1 MHVGMPITPVTM
13 RPVSGLVTMFLNPS
27 LQTTSTDDYAAGH
40 TDAHKSPVDERY
52 GLISTSLTTSVVSRD
67 LGFHFCKS
75 VHTFP
80 SAQTHWFLRESKGLY
95 FFDDLY
101 PTAWLG
107 PVFFIMAVG

>member
-1 MHVGMPITPVTM
+1 MSDLLGSRDILHHRDFGCFGQNRT
-13 RPVSGLVTMFLNPS
+13 F
-27 LQTTSTDDYAAGH
+27 
-40 TDAHKSPVDERY
+40 
-52 GLISTSLTTSVVSRD
+52 STSLTTSVVSRD

-80 SAQTHWFLRESKGLY
+80 SVQTHWLLRESNGLY
-95 FFDDLY
+95 FFDDLH